1 MTNLKDDFNNEEIT
15 KIISENKKLKFKIL
29 LQKNLSEEVEKQKE
43 TVSLAKKQ
51 LEKESKKLKLESM
64 LSKNLTN
71 QLEKEKVIA
80 LDLQNKFKKKSD
92 ELESLSAQLS
102 KYLSPQVYKSIFSGT
117 QKVNLSSSRK
127 KLTVFFSDIVGFTNM
142 SDNLESE
149 ELTSMLNFYLN
160 QMATIALNKGGTIDK
175 FIGDAILIFFGDP
188 ETKGVKEDAIKC
200 VSMAIEM
207 QNKMTELKEVWSQK
221 FGMRKPLQMR
231 IGITTGYCTVGNF
244 GSDDRLD
251 YTVIGG
257 QVNLASRLES
267 ASSAGGILISHDTY
281 VQVKDKI
288 DCISLGDIKV
298 KGIKES
304 IPVYRVNSG
313 NSDDKMSQFNSTSI
327 NLLVNEKKLNR
338 KDYDEMIK
346 YLEGKI
352 IK

>member
-1 MTNLKDDFNNEEIT
+1 MTNLKDEFNNEEIT

-43 TVSLAKKQ
+43 AVSLAKKQ

-92 ELESLSAQLS
+92 ELESLSTQLS

-160 QMATIALNKGGTIDK
+160 QMATIALKKGGTIDK

-207 QNKMTELKEVWSQK
+207 QNKMTELKDVWAQK

-288 DCISLGDIKV
+288 ECISLGDIKV

-304 IPVYRVNSG
+304 IPVYKVNSG

-346 YLEGKI
+346 YFQRKI

>member
-1 MTNLKDDFNNEEIT
+1 MTNLKDKFNNEEIT

-29 LQKNLSEEVEKQKE
+29 LQKNLSVEVEKQKE
-43 TVSLAKKQ
+43 TVSLAKKK

-92 ELESLSAQLS
+92 ELESLSTQLS

-127 KLTVFFSDIVGFTNM
+127 KLTVFFSDIVNFTNI

-207 QNKMTELKEVWSQK
+207 QNKMTELKEVWEQK

-346 YLEGKI
+346 YFERKI